1 MQLSHLLTG
10 GGRLFRTY
18 KEIPQPFWGFVYDM
32 DDLESK
38 LMIYLEE
45 RSRNASTTS
54 KSSRPVTASWLA
66 ILFAVLAVGSQ
77 YHESP
82 YHIRTR
88 DSQKYIQ
95 ISFHFLRLG
104 NFLLRYVT
112 PPMPVPAQSAHN
124 TDLHS
129 TLSRPFC

>member
-1 MQLSHLLTG
+1 MD
-10 GGRLFRTY
+10 
-18 KEIPQPFWGFVYDM
+18 I

-38 LMIYLEE
+38 LMIYLED
-45 RSRNASTTS
+45 RSRNATNGIKST
-54 KSSRPVTASWLA
+54 KPVTASWLA

-88 DSQKYIQ
+88 DSQRFIQ

-104 NFLLRYVT
+104 NFLLRYCCL
-112 PPMPVPAQSAHN
+112 PLDSR
-124 TDLHS
+124 
-129 TLSRPFC
+129 TLADVL

>member
-1 MQLSHLLTG
+1 MC
-10 GGRLFRTY
+10 RLFRTY
-18 KEIPQPFWGFVYDM
+18 KETPQAFWGFVVDI
-32 DDLESK
+32 DDLEAK
-38 LMIYLEE
+38 LMLYLED
-45 RSRNASTTS
+45 RSRNAGSSNRT
-54 KSSRPVTASWLA
+54 SRPVTASWLA

-82 YHIRTR
+82 YHVRTK

-112 PPMPVPAQSAHN
+112 VS
-124 TDLHS
+124 S
-129 TLSRPFC
+129 KGFVE